1 MAHAKNKMCVTLFF
15 FSQDTVSG
23 QGRFNKKLLGDKTLL
38 LLLVNT
44 NKINIHTDCVI
55 VPP

>member
-15 FSQDTVSG
+15 FSQDNVSG
-23 QGRFNKKLLGDKTLL
+23 RGRFNKKLLGDKTLL

-55 VPP
+55 VLP